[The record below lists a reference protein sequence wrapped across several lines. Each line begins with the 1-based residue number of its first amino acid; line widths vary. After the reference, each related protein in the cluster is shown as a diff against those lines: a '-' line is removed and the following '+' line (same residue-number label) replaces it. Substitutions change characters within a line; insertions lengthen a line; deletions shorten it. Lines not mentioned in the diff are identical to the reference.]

1 MSGLPLEPAAEEW
14 DAILTRL
21 LDLHPKKIDLSL
33 GRVLRLLDAIGAPQ
47 ERLPPVIHVA
57 GTNGKGSSIA
67 FLRAILEAAGKSVH
81 VYTSPHLVRFHE
93 RIRLGRKGGGR
104 LVGDAELAGVLK
116 LCERANGGEPITFFE
131 ITTAA
136 AFKLFSERQADYL
149 LLEVGL
155 GGRLDATNVVDK
167 PAATLITPVSID
179 HQEFLGTTIA
189 EIAAEKAG
197 ILKRHVPAVLGL
209 QRPEALEILQQ
220 QAEAVGA
227 SLRLAGR
234 DFFVREEH
242 GRLIF
247 EDERGLLDLPLPRL
261 VGRHQH
267 QNAAAAIATLRSVDA
282 QLSAAAIEIGI
293 ATAKWP
299 ARLQRLRKGRV
310 VTLAPEGAEIWLDGA
325 HNEDGARVLA
335 QAMADCE
342 DRAPRPLILV
352 CGTLASK
359 DTAAFLRAFKGLAQ
373 EVLAVPVTGEHVARP
388 PVEVAALA
396 TAAGIPGVAVESI
409 ESALR
414 FLAAREWA
422 LPPRILIGGSLYLA
436 GEMLRFNGTPP
447 L

>member
-1 MSGLPLEPAAEEW
+1 MSGAPVAASDEW

-33 GRVLRLLDAIGAPQ
+33 GRVIRLLDALGTPQ
-47 ERLPPVIHVA
+47 NRLPPVIHVA

-67 FLRAILEAAGKSVH
+67 FMRAMLEAAGKSVH

-104 LVGDAELAGVLK
+104 LVGDAELAAVLK
-116 LCERANGGEPITFFE
+116 LCKQANAGAPITFFE

-136 AFKLFSERQADYL
+136 ALHLFSEHPADVL

-155 GGRLDATNVVDK
+155 GGRLDATNVVER
-167 PAATLITPVSID
+167 PLATLITPVSID
-179 HQEFLGTTIA
+179 HQEFLGSTLA

-197 ILKRHVPAVLGL
+197 ILKPGVAAIIGT
-209 QRPEALEILQQ
+209 Q
-220 QAEAVGA
+220 QADAFAIIERQAGA
-227 SLRLAGR
+227 IGAPLRVAGR
-234 DFFVREEH
+234 DFSAREEH
-242 GRLIF
+242 GRLLF

-267 QNAAAAIATLRSVDA
+267 QNAAAAIATLRTIEPRIPT
-282 QLSAAAIEIGI
+282 AAIELGI

-299 ARLQRLRKGRV
+299 ARLQRLQRGRV
-310 VTLAPEGAEIWLDGA
+310 VAPAPEGAEIWLDGA

-342 DRAPRPLILV
+342 EKAPRPLVLI

-388 PVEVAALA
+388 AVEVAALA
-396 TAAGIPGVAVESI
+396 NAAGIPAVACENI
-409 ESALR
+409 EQALR

-422 LPPRILIGGSLYLA
+422 LPPRVLIAGSLYLA
-436 GEMLRFNGTPP
+436 GEVLRFNGTLP

>member
-1 MSGLPLEPAAEEW
+1 M
-14 DAILTRL
+14 LTRL

-33 GRVLRLLDAIGAPQ
+33 GRVIRLLDALGAPQ
-47 ERLPPVIHVA
+47 NHLPPVIHVA

-67 FLRAILEAAGKSVH
+67 FMRAMLEAAGKSVH

-104 LVGDAELAGVLK
+104 LVGDSELAAVLK
-116 LCERANGGEPITFFE
+116 LCENVNAGAPITFFE

-136 AFKLFSERQADYL
+136 ALKLFSEHPADVL

-155 GGRLDATNVVDK
+155 GGRLDATNVVER
-167 PAATLITPVSID
+167 PLATLITPVSID
-179 HQEFLGTTIA
+179 HSEFLGSTIA

-197 ILKRHVPAVLGL
+197 ILKPGVAAIMSAQPAD
-209 QRPEALEILQQ
+209 AL
-220 QAEAVGA
+220 AVMERRAGA
-227 SLRLAGR
+227 IGAPLRVAGR
-234 DFFVREEH
+234 DFFAREEH
-242 GRLIF
+242 GRLLF

-267 QNAAAAIATLRSVDA
+267 QNAAAAIATLRA
-282 QLSAAAIEIGI
+282 AEPHIPTAAIELGI
-293 ATAKWP
+293 ATARWP
-299 ARLQRLRKGRV
+299 ARLQRLQRGRV
-310 VTLAPEGAEIWLDGA
+310 LAPAPEGAEIWLDGA
-325 HNEDGARVLA
+325 HNEEGARVLA

-342 DRAPRPLILV
+342 EKAPRPLVLI

-396 TAAGIPGVAVESI
+396 NAAGIPAVACENI
-409 ESALR
+409 EQALR

-422 LPPRILIGGSLYLA
+422 LPPRILIAGSLYLA
-436 GEMLRFNGTPP
+436 GEVLRFNGTLP

>member
-1 MSGLPLEPAAEEW
+1 M
-14 DAILTRL
+14 
-21 LDLHPKKIDLSL
+21 DLSL
-33 GRVLRLLDAIGAPQ
+33 GRVIRLLDALGAPQ
-47 ERLPPVIHVA
+47 NHLPPVIHVA

-67 FLRAILEAAGKSVH
+67 FMRAMLEAAGKSVH

-104 LVGDAELAGVLK
+104 LVGDSELAAVLK
-116 LCERANGGEPITFFE
+116 LCENVNAGAPITFFE

-136 AFKLFSERQADYL
+136 ALKLFSEHPADVL

-155 GGRLDATNVVDK
+155 GGRLDATNVVER
-167 PAATLITPVSID
+167 PLATLITPVSID
-179 HQEFLGTTIA
+179 HSEFLGSTIA

-197 ILKRHVPAVLGL
+197 ILKPGVAAIMSAQPAD
-209 QRPEALEILQQ
+209 AL
-220 QAEAVGA
+220 AVMERRAGA
-227 SLRLAGR
+227 IGAPLRVAGR
-234 DFFVREEH
+234 DFFAREEH
-242 GRLIF
+242 GRLLF

-267 QNAAAAIATLRSVDA
+267 QNAAAAIATLRA
-282 QLSAAAIEIGI
+282 AEPHIPTAAIELGI
-293 ATAKWP
+293 ATARWP
-299 ARLQRLRKGRV
+299 ARLQRLQRGRV
-310 VTLAPEGAEIWLDGA
+310 LAPAPEGAEIWLDGA
-325 HNEDGARVLA
+325 HNEEGARVLA

-342 DRAPRPLILV
+342 EKAPRPLVLI

-396 TAAGIPGVAVESI
+396 NAAGIPAVACENI
-409 ESALR
+409 EQALR

-422 LPPRILIGGSLYLA
+422 LPPRILIAGSLYLA
-436 GEMLRFNGTPP
+436 GEVLRFNGTLP

>member
-1 MSGLPLEPAAEEW
+1 MSGVEGSTDHW

-33 GRVLRLLDAIGAPQ
+33 GRVIQLLDALGNPQ
-47 ERLPPVIHVA
+47 NHLPTVIHVA
-57 GTNGKGSSIA
+57 GTNGKGSCIA
-67 FLRAILEAAGKSVH
+67 FMRAMLEAAGKSVH

-104 LVGDAELAGVLK
+104 LVDDAELAAVLK
-116 LCERANGGEPITFFE
+116 LCENANAGAPITFFE

-136 AFKLFSERQADYL
+136 ALKLFSEHPADVL

-155 GGRLDATNVVDK
+155 GGRLDATNVIER
-167 PAATLITPVSID
+167 PAATLITPISID
-179 HQEFLGTTIA
+179 HQEFLGSTLA
-189 EIAAEKAG
+189 EIACEKAG
-197 ILKRHVPAVLGL
+197 ILKRQVPAIIGL
-209 QRPEALEILQQ
+209 QQPEAFEVVER
-220 QAEAVGA
+220 QAGAVGA
-227 SLRLAGR
+227 SLRVAGR
-234 DFFVREEH
+234 DFFAREEH
-242 GRLIF
+242 GRLLF

-267 QNAAAAIATLRSVDA
+267 QNAAAAIATLRCIDPH
-282 QLSAAAIEIGI
+282 LSTAAIETGV

-299 ARLQRLRKGRV
+299 ARLQRLKKGRV
-310 VTLAPEGAEIWLDGA
+310 VAPAPEGAEIWLDGA

-342 DRAPRPLILV
+342 DKAPRPLVLI

-388 PVEVAALA
+388 PIEVAALA
-396 TAAGIPGVAVESI
+396 NAAGIPAVACESI
-409 ESALR
+409 EQALR

-422 LPPRILIGGSLYLA
+422 LPPRILIAGSLYLA
-436 GEMLRFNGTPP
+436 GEVLRFNGTPP
-447 L
+447 Q